1 MFLKKDNLKLGL
13 LLGFIFPIIVFF
25 IIYLLRF
32 SAYPFD
38 RFLQLL
44 SGENRLITFFG
55 TWCMVANIA
64 LFTVYVN
71 TNRYQT
77 SKGVFGITL
86 IYGVLILLLKVLN

>member
-13 LLGFIFPIIVFF
+13 MLGLIFPVIVFF

-32 SAYPFD
+32 ADYPFD
-38 RFLQLL
+38 RFLKLL
-44 SGENRLITFFG
+44 SQENRLITFFG

-77 SKGVFGITL
+77 SKGVFGVTL